1 MPAGA
6 DSYPGVLKELNI
18 SSPEK
23 DFPVRKVITWTP
35 DVSADQIDNL
45 PIVYFLHG
53 WPGTPVSMMSA
64 TVNALATSFDNGTAP
79 FIAVF
84 PDGNA
89 KTHIDSEWADSAD
102 KKAMIETWL
111 TKNVIQT
118 VEAGNIRSRSNR
130 AIAGF
135 SMGGYGAA
143 IIGLHHPELFSQV
156 VTLAGYFVIDDLTNA
171 YGIKPN
177 NSNKIK
183 YQDPSNFLNKANKIR
198 WFLAESNQEYT
209 TLIRGQADQWAKK
222 LKTVKAK
229 YVTSKLPGG
238 HSYAFVTSEMAPV
251 TTWFAWGKN

>member
-23 DFPVRKVITWTP
+23 DFPIRKVIIWTP
-35 DVSADQIDNL
+35 DVSADQ
-45 PIVYFLHG
+45 
-53 WPGTPVSMMSA
+53 
-64 TVNALATSFDNGTAP
+64 
-79 FIAVF
+79 
-84 PDGNA
+84 
-89 KTHIDSEWADSAD
+89 
-102 KKAMIETWL
+102 
-111 TKNVIQT
+111 
-118 VEAGNIRSRSNR
+118 
-130 AIAGF
+130 
-135 SMGGYGAA
+135 
-143 IIGLHHPELFSQV
+143 FSQV